1 MTNEEAAKKVNEL
14 FDEKMF
20 WDNSVESYN
29 FELTK
34 KHILDSIQENTKLK
48 GELKSEREWRNN
60 TRIELLDRNK
70 EIERIKED
78 LKNEREWISRFKK
91 IENEFIQENS
101 KLKAEIE
108 QLNLKLERG

>member
-48 GELKSEREWRNN
+48 
-60 TRIELLDRNK
+60 
-70 EIERIKED
+70 
-78 LKNEREWISRFKK
+78 
-91 IENEFIQENS
+91 
-101 KLKAEIE
+101 AEIE
-108 QLNLKLERG
+108 QIKEELAQLKPSEPKHKPQKFHRFKDGEHKDVDATMSAYNRGKNGNSRIFNK